1 MSKWFLVLAL
11 IGCGGETATPEPA
24 PEPAP
29 AVEPAPAAPAK
40 DSPEGLAATA
50 NEIAKDPSKQAEILA
65 AAGWTAADYEAALVA
80 VAADPAKSAA
90 YAAARK

>member
-1 MSKWFLVLAL
+1 MSAMFLILAL
-11 IGCGGETATPEPA
+11 VGCGGEAA
-24 PEPAP
+24 PEAAPAP
-29 AVEPAPAAPAK
+29 APVEAPAAPAK

-50 NEIAKDPSKQAEILA
+50 NEIAKDPSKQAEILS
-65 AAGWTAADYEAALVA
+65 AAGWTAADFEAALVA